1 MIYKRKCEYIKTKK
15 FNIFLY
21 KKKIIDSIFKLLK
34 KTYILFPKKKNYNK
48 IHNLIIYMYNQITN

>member
-34 KTYILFPKKKNYNK
+34 KTYILFPKKKT
-48 IHNLIIYMYNQITN
+48 ITKYTI

>member
-21 KKKIIDSIFKLLK
+21 KKTIIDSIFKLLK
-34 KTYILFPKKKNYNK
+34 KTYILFPKKKK
-48 IHNLIIYMYNQITN
+48 TITKYTI